1 MALREIMRVPTD
13 KLSMMAASEEGQRGP
28 SVKTEQDRDQ
38 PKQEGD
44 QPEAARD
51 QPEAAAGD
59 AAAGDQEEA
68 DDTMDNDGGG
78 QDFKLE
84 DVEAMDGGRVATKFP
99 FTNGAKWRICTKLI
113 CETTCA
119 KFLENLHS
127 FIKVSLHTNSAK
139 NRQFF
144 MTVSVYHQAKKKN
157 LDTYCFMTSL

>member
-84 DVEAMDGGRVATKFP
+84 DVEAMDGGRVATKLP
-99 FTNGAKWRICTKLI
+99 FTQLCKILIYTKFICDDWRKMFSKFILI
-113 CETTCA
+113 YRSLFSL
-119 KFLENLHS
+119 KFGEKPPILYDS
-127 FIKVSLHTNSAK
+127 FRMMLRIRIL
-139 NRQFF
+139 
-144 MTVSVYHQAKKKN
+144 
-157 LDTYCFMTSL
+157 CF